1 MYFRYSL
8 ETDATPEQVF
18 RAFTDFSGRRL
29 DVWRKTLDPK
39 KYELREHGDTW
50 AVVKEGSAGTKMWVL
65 LRYEW
70 QEPGTIHWSVLDS
83 DHCDG
88 GTGDITIVPR
98 IGGGSTVN
106 VVFDHQDPRGLRGRA
121 ILLMQRL
128 LGPIAFPRLWKAA
141 LERLAATNP
150 VSYPRPQHQSQPAP
164 GQEHRPARHAL

>member
-18 RAFTDFSGRRL
+18 RAFTDFSDRRL

-70 QEPGTIHWSVLDS
+70 QEPGTIHWSVLVVMQYEPEYSHGSFPVRFD
-83 DHCDG
+83 DG
-88 GTGDITIVPR
+88 IREVLDASYVIVLEP
-98 IGGGSTVN
+98 
-106 VVFDHQDPRGLRGRA
+106 
-121 ILLMQRL
+121 
-128 LGPIAFPRLWKAA
+128 
-141 LERLAATNP
+141 LERTD
-150 VSYPRPQHQSQPAP
+150 Q
-164 GQEHRPARHAL
+164 